1 MLLKKQYIHMEEIA
15 VSVKF
20 GLGLLTIHKEGV
32 VCAIL
37 IEDILEVLEESAR
50 KKRKSMNSKLI

>member
-1 MLLKKQYIHMEEIA
+1 MLLKKQYSHMEEIA
-15 VSVKF
+15 VSVNF

-37 IEDILEVLEESAR
+37 IEAFVEVLEESAR
-50 KKRKSMNSKLI
+50 KK

>member
-37 IEDILEVLEESAR
+37 IEDFLEVLEESAR
-50 KKRKSMNSKLI
+50 KK